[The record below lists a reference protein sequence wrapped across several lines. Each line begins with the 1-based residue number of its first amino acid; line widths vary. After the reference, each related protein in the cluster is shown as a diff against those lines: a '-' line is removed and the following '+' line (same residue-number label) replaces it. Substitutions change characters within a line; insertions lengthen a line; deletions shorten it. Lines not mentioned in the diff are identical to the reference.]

1 MSIWTS
7 RKGQAVDAA
16 HQAVALGGLGAREAF
31 QEIRHPAGDLL
42 WNEYIGTYRR
52 VRAVLLGGADRQH
65 HGVHAAPGQ
74 RADLFPGQ
82 LMPAQHRQ
90 NTLSTSSCT
99 GTMRT
104 MFR

>member
-1 MSIWTS
+1 MNEMTIDLRSDTVTKPTPEMRAAIANADVGDDVID
-7 RKGQAVDAA
+7 GQR
-16 HQAVALGGLGAREAF
+16 Q
-31 QEIRHPAGDLL
+31 
-42 WNEYIGTYRR
+42 

-82 LMPAQHRQ
+82 LMPAQQRQ